1 MARNQL
7 RQYAALQCS
16 TNLNPERRICEW
28 PSCDSDG
35 EYRAPRS
42 RSELRQFR
50 WFCLDHVRAYNQ
62 SWNFFSGLNEA
73 QIEEVRRRDTVW
85 DRPSWPL
92 GAGPSVNRFE
102 DPLGL
107 VGTMGKARPHTPRD
121 AALAQLGL
129 DQFASIENIK
139 ARYKLLAK
147 KHHPD
152 ANGGSKNSEKKFVA
166 IQEAYNFLINDA
178 VA

>member
-1 MARNQL
+1 MVRSQIN
-7 RQYAALQCS
+7 RCAALQCS
-16 TNLNPERRICEW
+16 TSLNTERRVCEW
-28 PSCDSDG
+28 PGCDSDG

-50 WFCLDHVRAYNQ
+50 WFCLDHVRTYNQ

-73 QIEEVRRRDTVW
+73 QIEEIRRRDTVW

-92 GAGPSVNRFE
+92 GAGPTVNRFE

-107 VGTMGKARPHTPRD
+107 FGTMEKARPHTPRD
-121 AALAQLGL
+121 AALVQLGL
-129 DQFASIENIK
+129 DQFASFENIK

-152 ANGGSKNSEKKFVA
+152 ANGGSKNAEKKFVA
-166 IQEAYNFLINDA
+166 IQEAYNLLINDA

>member
-1 MARNQL
+1 MGRSQL
-7 RQYAALQCS
+7 SQNAALQCRTS
-16 TNLNPERRICEW
+16 LNTERRVCEW
-28 PSCDSDG
+28 PGCDSDG

-50 WFCLDHVRAYNQ
+50 WFCLDHVRTYNQ

-73 QIEEVRRRDTVW
+73 QIEEIRRRDTVW

-92 GAGPSVNRFE
+92 GAGPTVNRFE

-107 VGTMGKARPHTPRD
+107 FGTMEKARPHTPRD
-121 AALAQLGL
+121 AALVQLGL
-129 DQFASIENIK
+129 EQFSSIENIK

-152 ANGGSKNSEKKFVA
+152 ANGGGKNAEKKFVA
-166 IQEAYNFLINDA
+166 IQEAYNLLINDA

>member
-1 MARNQL
+1 MSRSHMS
-7 RQYAALQCS
+7 QYAALQCNS
-16 TNLNPERRICEW
+16 SLSAERRLCEW
-28 PSCDSDG
+28 PACKSDG

-42 RSELRQFR
+42 RSQLREFR

-73 QIEEVRRRDTVW
+73 QIEEIRRRDTVW

-92 GAGPSVNRFE
+92 GSSPNAQRFE

-107 VGTMGKARPHTPRD
+107 FGEMGKARPHTPRD

-129 DQFASIENIK
+129 DQFASADHIK
-139 ARYKLLAK
+139 SRYKFLAK

-152 ANGGSKNSEKKFVA
+152 ANGGSKKAEKKFMA
-166 IQEAYNFLINDA
+166 IQEAYDLLVNGT

>member
-1 MARNQL
+1 MGRSQL
-7 RQYAALQCS
+7 SQYAALQCS
-16 TNLNPERRICEW
+16 TSLNTERRVCEW
-28 PSCDSDG
+28 PGCDSDG

-50 WFCLDHVRAYNQ
+50 WFCLGHVRTYNQ

-73 QIEEVRRRDTVW
+73 QIEEIRRRDTVW

-92 GAGPSVNRFE
+92 GGGPSVNRFE

-107 VGTMGKARPHTPRD
+107 FGTMGKARPHTPRD

-139 ARYKLLAK
+139 ARYKSLAK

-152 ANGGSKNSEKKFVA
+152 ANGGSKNAEKKFVA
-166 IQEAYNFLINDA
+166 IQEAYNLLINDA

>member
-1 MARNQL
+1 MSRNQPSL
-7 RQYAALQCS
+7 TAALQCCAEFDS
-16 TNLNPERRICEW
+16 ERRICEW
-28 PSCDSDG
+28 PSCNLDG

-42 RSELRQFR
+42 RVELRKFR

-62 SWNFFSGLNEA
+62 TWNFFAGLNEV
-73 QIEEVRRRDTVW
+73 QIEEIRRRDTVW

-92 GAGPSVNRFE
+92 GAGPNISRFD

-107 VGTMGKARPHTPRD
+107 VGTEAVTRPHTPRD

-129 DQFASIENIK
+129 DQQASIETIK

-147 KHHPD
+147 RHHPD
-152 ANGGSKNSEKKFVA
+152 ANGGSKNAEKKFVA
-166 IQEAYNFLINDA
+166 IQEAYNLLIND
-178 VA
+178 VAA